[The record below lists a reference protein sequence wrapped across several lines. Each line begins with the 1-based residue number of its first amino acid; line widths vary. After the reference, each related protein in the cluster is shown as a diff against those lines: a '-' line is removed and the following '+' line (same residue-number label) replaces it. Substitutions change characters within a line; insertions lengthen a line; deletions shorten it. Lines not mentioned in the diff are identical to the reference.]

1 MAKARDR
8 IEDAKPYV
16 KRAIQDEELRD
27 NLRSAFA
34 TARDVY
40 DELIANRGVT
50 GVATKVASDK
60 EIQDQLR
67 SAIDDLR
74 SAANRIQGNEAHKA
88 RNSTLL
94 LAGIALW
101 ILFNP
106 LTGPET
112 RRWLKDK
119 IFGEDEEFG
128 YGSSSGNGSSG
139 RLARVRNP
147 SVRATWPSVPW
158 ARTDIARCSEPG
170 SSPLAAEMSE
180 TCSTIAAGFGAGS
193 AIPVFA
199 SQLATFEKRTS
210 WRCFHASR

>member
-1 MAKARDR
+1 MAKAKDR
-8 IEDAKPYV
+8 VADVKPYV
-16 KRAIQDEELRD
+16 TRAIQDEELRE
-27 NLRSAFA
+27 NLKSAYT

-40 DELIANRGVT
+40 DELIGKRGVT

-74 SAANRIQGNEAHKA
+74 SAASRVQRGETHKG

-94 LAGIALW
+94 LAGIVLG

-106 LTGPET
+106 MTGPDS

-128 YGSSSGNGSSG
+128 YSSGSSGNSS
-139 RLARVRNP
+139 
-147 SVRATWPSVPW
+147 
-158 ARTDIARCSEPG
+158 
-170 SSPLAAEMSE
+170 
-180 TCSTIAAGFGAGS
+180 
-193 AIPVFA
+193 
-199 SQLATFEKRTS
+199 
-210 WRCFHASR
+210 

>member
-16 KRAIQDEELRD
+16 KRAIEDEALRE

-40 DELIANRGVT
+40 DELIGNRGVT

-60 EIQDQLR
+60 DIQEQLR
-67 SAIDDLR
+67 SAISDLR
-74 SAANRIQGNEAHKA
+74 DAADRIQGQQAHKG
-88 RNSTLL
+88 RNSSLL
-94 LAGIALW
+94 LAGIALG

-128 YGSSSGNGSSG
+128 YGGSSGNGS
-139 RLARVRNP
+139 
-147 SVRATWPSVPW
+147 
-158 ARTDIARCSEPG
+158 
-170 SSPLAAEMSE
+170 
-180 TCSTIAAGFGAGS
+180 
-193 AIPVFA
+193 
-199 SQLATFEKRTS
+199 
-210 WRCFHASR
+210 

>member
-1 MAKARDR
+1 MAKAKDR

-40 DELIANRGVT
+40 DELIGNRGVT

-60 EIQDQLR
+60 DIQDQLR
-67 SAIDDLR
+67 SAISDLR
-74 SAANRIQGNEAHKA
+74 DAADRIQGNQAHKG

-94 LAGIALW
+94 LAGIALG

-106 LTGPET
+106 MTGPET

-128 YGSSSGNGSSG
+128 YGGSSSGNGS
-139 RLARVRNP
+139 
-147 SVRATWPSVPW
+147 
-158 ARTDIARCSEPG
+158 
-170 SSPLAAEMSE
+170 
-180 TCSTIAAGFGAGS
+180 
-193 AIPVFA
+193 
-199 SQLATFEKRTS
+199 
-210 WRCFHASR
+210 

>member
-8 IEDAKPYV
+8 VADVKPYV
-16 KRAIQDEELRD
+16 QRAMQDEELRD

-40 DELIANRGVT
+40 DELIGKRGMT

-60 EIQDQLR
+60 DIQDQLR

-74 SAANRIQGNEAHKA
+74 NAANRVQGKDAHRS

-94 LAGIALW
+94 LAGIALG

-112 RRWLKDK
+112 RRWLKDR

-128 YGSSSGNGSSG
+128 YGDGSGGNSS
-139 RLARVRNP
+139 
-147 SVRATWPSVPW
+147 
-158 ARTDIARCSEPG
+158 
-170 SSPLAAEMSE
+170 
-180 TCSTIAAGFGAGS
+180 
-193 AIPVFA
+193 
-199 SQLATFEKRTS
+199 
-210 WRCFHASR
+210 